1 MLKHPFRSLWIIF
14 FAFLVFA
21 APARASGTWFT
32 LLDSETAQPAA
43 AGSSCFTG
51 EIRMTFLGDCTLGG
65 LESKQRSALGFVR
78 RIEENGLDFPFR
90 HLKALTAEDDLTVA
104 NLEGV
109 LSDRKLKKVPKKYNF
124 IGPAAYTGI
133 LTSGS
138 IECATLANNH
148 SRDYGEDGFADT
160 VSALESAGI
169 AWFDTDAPA
178 VWENAD
184 GLRIGFLGVSY
195 SLTGDRYKRFAAQA
209 QRLKNL
215 GCAAIVAVMHA
226 GTEYSYSPPD
236 RFQAQIVQRAVKCG
250 SCLVIGH
257 HPHVVQGVDLVDGV
271 PVVYSLGNCSF
282 GGTTHAKDSDAL
294 AVRAVFSFEESALKE
309 LDLHFYPVS
318 ITSDARYNNY
328 SPCLLSG
335 ADALRVLAKM
345 KKSTGVDT
353 GTWDEKEGAVLSFRI
368 NRPFISDK

>member
-1 MLKHPFRSLWIIF
+1 MRKCLFRSLC
-14 FAFLVFA
+14 FLLFVLLLFPV
-21 APARASGTWFT
+21 PARASGRWFT
-32 LLDSETAQPAA
+32 LSDPESPELPAVSPA
-43 AGSSCFTG
+43 RFTG
-51 EIRMTFLGDCTLGG
+51 EVRLTFLGDCTLGG
-65 LESKQRSALGFVR
+65 LESKRRSSLGFVR
-78 RIEENGLDFPFR
+78 KIEEHGPAFPFQN
-90 HLKALTAEDDLTVA
+90 LKSLTAGDDLTVA

-124 IGPAAYTGI
+124 IGPAAYTEI

-138 IECATLANNH
+138 VECVTLANNH
-148 SRDYGEDGFADT
+148 SHDFGEEGFADT
-160 VSALESAGI
+160 VSALEASEI
-169 AWFDTDAPA
+169 AWFGTDAPA

-195 SLTGDRYKRFAAQA
+195 SLTGDRYKRFAAHA
-209 QRLKNL
+209 RILKDLN
-215 GCAAIVAVMHA
+215 CAAIITVMHA

-236 RFQAQIVQRAVKCG
+236 KFQAQIIRRAAKCG

-282 GGTTHAKDSDAL
+282 GGTTHAADSDAL
-294 AVRAVFSFEESALKE
+294 AVQAVLSFEDNSLRQLK
-309 LDLHFYPVS
+309 LHFHPIS

-335 ADALRVLAKM
+335 EDALRVLEKM
-345 KKSTGVDT
+345 KKSTGMDP
-353 GTWDEKEGAVLSFRI
+353 GTWNEKEGAVLSFDI
-368 NRPFISDK
+368 GAP